1 MAAAKIAVDSADTYQ
16 PMTQLTIP
24 IHTITGEYASD
35 SSEGWTIYS
44 QIHPELLAG
53 RAVTL
58 GFNGVAVF
66 SAVFFNV
73 AIAQLLKDI
82 PPETLRDNLKIE
94 GLSGQGRELLRKCV
108 ENAKGFYLV
117 P

>member
-1 MAAAKIAVDSADTYQ
+1 
-16 PMTQLTIP
+16 MTQLTIP
-24 IHTITGEYASD
+24 IYTITGEYASD
-35 SSEGWTIYS
+35 SSEAWIIYQ

-53 RAVTL
+53 RSVTL
-58 GFNGVAVF
+58 NFDGVAVLT
-66 SAVFFNV
+66 AVFFNV

-82 PPETLRDNLKIE
+82 TPETLRDCLRIE
-94 GLSGQGRELLRKCV
+94 GLSGHGRELLSKCV